1 MSVNDPMVQ
10 RALTD
15 PANIG
20 YIKSCLGLSE
30 LVVPGEDARVKQMR
44 EIQQLLTSAPLIVP
58 VRTKLPP
65 RPGAQTQ
72 PAPPSR
78 PSAQVQD
85 DSAGELKRE

>member
-1 MSVNDPMVQ
+1 MVQ

-44 EIQQLLTSAPLIVP
+44 ETQQLLTSAPLIVP

-65 RPGAQTQ
+65 QPGMRDASAPADRVEQT
-72 PAPPSR
+72 S
-78 PSAQVQD
+78 
-85 DSAGELKRE
+85 GG